1 MSVLSTKGSHKFVIA
16 YVAAWEQQLCPEAEE
31 PHQCTQTH
39 VVFVARVHS
48 RISYFACLRVVG
60 GK

>member
-1 MSVLSTKGSHKFVIA
+1 MIV
-16 YVAAWEQQLCPEAEE
+16 YVAAWEQQVCPEAVE

-39 VVFVARVHS
+39 VVFVARVRS
-48 RISYFACLRVVG
+48 RISYFAYLRVAG

>member
-1 MSVLSTKGSHKFVIA
+1 MIV